1 MALVLA
7 FSALVIAVVGALCGA
22 IAARFFS
29 RRFLYAVWAVL
40 AALAAILY
48 IRSLGLTDLDRV
60 EAQVLAFAVVLPFLL
75 GSLLTGL
82 TVKRRT

>member
-7 FSALVIAVVGALCGA
+7 LSALVAAAVGALCGA

-40 AALAAILY
+40 AGLAAILFVQ
-48 IRSLGLTDLDRV
+48 SLALTDLDRV
-60 EAQVLAFAVVLPFLL
+60 ENRVLVFAVVLPFLF